1 MDKTNIKVS
10 LRFMGDDY
18 DVKEI
23 TNSLNIIPS
32 ESWNSG
38 ERIRKSERK
47 REYTAWIYST
57 KAVETLDL
65 NTQIKEIEKLFLPK
79 VNEIS
84 LLKKSITWISVLTL

>member
-38 ERIRKSERK
+38 ERIRKSE
-47 REYTAWIYST
+47 
-57 KAVETLDL
+57 
-65 NTQIKEIEKLFLPK
+65 
-79 VNEIS
+79 
-84 LLKKSITWISVLTL
+84 